1 MQFFY
6 AVVSVKSNHG
16 MGDRLGGIIR
26 TIAAATACLCSLL
39 AAQTAPPL
47 AIADEPLPPL
57 NAGVEIRIPLHAMG
71 GVPPY
76 HWSVASDLPQGI
88 TFTSDGLLV
97 GRPAK
102 PGTFAVTVTVTDSG
116 QPAHSI
122 NKELRAQVSAS
133 LLFDWLRPPQIRG
146 NRIDGAA
153 QVSNGARDDFD
164 LTVIIVAVN
173 EVGRATAL
181 GYQHLTLQAGETS
194 FQIPFGSTLPA
205 GAYVVHAD
213 AVAEI
218 PARNTILRQRLQ
230 TPAALKIVQGP

>member
-1 MQFFY
+1 
-6 AVVSVKSNHG
+6 
-16 MGDRLGGIIR
+16 MGFIR
-26 TIAAATACLCSLL
+26 AMAAATACFCSLL

-47 AIADEPLPPL
+47 AIVDEPLPPL
-57 NAGVEIRIPLHAMG
+57 NAGVEIRIPLHATG

-76 HWSVASDLPQGI
+76 HWSVASGDLPQGI
-88 TFTSDGLLV
+88 MFTSDGLLV

-122 NKELRAQVSAS
+122 NKELRTQVSAA

-146 NRIDGAA
+146 DRIDGAA

-164 LTVIIVAVN
+164 LTVLIVAVD

-181 GYQHLTLQAGETS
+181 GYQHLKLKAGS
-194 FQIPFGSTLPA
+194 ANLQIPFGTTVPR
-205 GAYVVHAD
+205 GAYVIHAD

-218 PARNTILRQRLQ
+218 PAKNTILRQHLE
-230 TPAALKIVQGP
+230 TPVPLPVTQGP